1 MAEDISK
8 ALLIILDGYG
18 IAENPEVSAID
29 KADTPY
35 IDELFEKH
43 PHSTLSASGEDVGLP
58 AGQFGNSE
66 VGHLNLGAGRV
77 VLQQLSA
84 INKSIESGDF
94 FKNETLS
101 DAFRKAGENGRIHF
115 MGLFSDGGV
124 HSAINHLYG
133 LLEFAEKQGIENTFV
148 HAFTDGRDTDPESGI
163 EYAREFQ
170 KKSEEIG
177 KGTLASVVGRYYA
190 MDRDNR
196 WDRTQK
202 AYDLLVHGKGEV
214 FDSSEEAFQSSYD
227 EGVTDEF
234 IKPRRLETEANS
246 RIQPG
251 DVVIFFNIRGDRAR
265 QITRALMEDGFDE
278 FPVEDL
284 SLSYYTFTEYDE
296 EFDYADVAFPPQDI
310 EKTLGEV
317 VSNQGLE
324 QLRIAE
330 TEKYPH
336 VTYFFNGGREE
347 PYKGENRI
355 IIPSPKVATYDLQP
369 EMSAPKVAD
378 TLCEQLQTETNALC
392 ILNFANPDMVGHT
405 GDMDAAVK
413 AVETID
419 TQLKKVVE
427 TAQKHGY
434 NMLIIADHGNADC
447 LRNPDGSPHTSH
459 TTTLVPVLL
468 ISNNENQSIHSGILA
483 DVAPTLLD
491 LMNIEQPEEM
501 TGKSLITD

>member
-1 MAEDISK
+1 MADEFSK

-18 IAENPEVSAID
+18 IAKDPEVSAID
-29 KADTPY
+29 KANKPF
-35 IDELFEKH
+35 IDQLFRDY
-43 PHSTLSASGEDVGLP
+43 PHSTLSASGEEVGLP

-66 VGHLNLGAGRV
+66 VGHMNLGAGRI

-84 INKSIESGDF
+84 INKSIKSGDF
-94 FKNETLS
+94 FENETLLN
-101 DAFRKAGENGRIHF
+101 AVQKARKNGRIHF
-115 MGLFSDGGV
+115 MGLFSNGGV
-124 HSAINHLYG
+124 HSSLSHLYA
-133 LLEFAEKQGIENTFV
+133 LLKLVKSQNIEHAFV

-163 EYAREFQ
+163 KYARDFQ
-170 KKSEEIG
+170 QKAEEIG

-190 MDRDNR
+190 MDRDHR

-214 FDSSEEAFQSSYD
+214 FESPIEAFQSSYD

-234 IKPRRLETEANS
+234 IKPRRIETEANS
-246 RIQPG
+246 RLQPG
-251 DVVIFFNIRGDRAR
+251 DVIVFFNIRGDRAR
-265 QITRALMEDGFDE
+265 QITRALMQDDFDE

-284 SLSYYTFTEYDE
+284 SLFYYTFTEYDE
-296 EFDYADVAFPPQDI
+296 EFDGFVDVIFPPQNI

-317 VSNQGLE
+317 VSDQHLE

-347 PYKGENRI
+347 PYEGENRI

-378 TLCEQLQTETNALC
+378 TLCEQLQAEKNALC

-405 GDMDAAVK
+405 GDMQAAIK
-413 AVETID
+413 AVETVD

-427 TAQKHGY
+427 TAQEHGY
-434 NMLIIADHGNADC
+434 NMLIIADHGNADRM
-447 LRNPDGSPHTSH
+447 RNPDGSPHTSH
-459 TTTLVPVLL
+459 TTALVPVLL
-468 ISNNENQSIHSGILA
+468 ISDRENQSLHSGILA

-501 TGKSLITD
+501 TGKSLLE

>member
-1 MAEDISK
+1 MADDFSK

-18 IAENPEVSAID
+18 IAEDPEVSAID
-29 KADTPY
+29 KANKPF
-35 IDELFEKH
+35 IDQLFRDY
-43 PHSTLSASGEDVGLP
+43 PHSTLSASGADVGLP

-66 VGHLNLGAGRV
+66 VGHMNLGAGRI

-94 FKNETLS
+94 FENKTLIK
-101 DAFRKAGENGRIHF
+101 AFGQARENGRIHF

-124 HSAINHLYG
+124 HSSISHLYA
-133 LLEFAEKQGIENTFV
+133 LLKLAKSQNIKHAFV
-148 HAFTDGRDTDPESGI
+148 HAFTDGRDTDPEAGI
-163 EYAREFQ
+163 KYARDFQ
-170 KKSEEIG
+170 QKTEEIG

-190 MDRDNR
+190 MDRDHR

-202 AYDLLVHGKGEV
+202 AYDLLVHGKGDI
-214 FDSSEEAFQSSYD
+214 FDSSAEAFQSSYD

-234 IKPRRLETEANS
+234 IKPRRIETEANS

-251 DVVIFFNIRGDRAR
+251 DVVVFFNIRGDRAR
-265 QITRALMEDGFDE
+265 QITRALMQDDFDE
-278 FPVEDL
+278 FPVENL

-296 EFDYADVAFPPQDI
+296 EFDFVDVIFPSQDI

-317 VSNQGLE
+317 VSSRHLE

-347 PYKGENRI
+347 PYEGENRI

-378 TLCEQLQTETNALC
+378 TLCEQLQAEKNALC

-405 GDMDAAVK
+405 GDMQAAIK
-413 AVETID
+413 AVETVD

-434 NMLIIADHGNADC
+434 NMVIIADHGNADRM
-447 LRNPDGSPHTSH
+447 RNPDGSPHTSH
-459 TTTLVPVLL
+459 TTALVPVLL
-468 ISNNENQSIHSGILA
+468 ISDRENQSIHSGILA

-491 LMNIEQPEEM
+491 LMNIDQPKEM
-501 TGKSLITD
+501 TGKSLLD

>member
-1 MAEDISK
+1 MSNNFSK

-18 IAENPEVSAID
+18 IAENPDVSAID
-29 KADTPY
+29 KANKPF
-35 IDELFEKH
+35 IDQLFKKY
-43 PHSTLSASGEDVGLP
+43 PHSTLSASGKDVGLP

-66 VGHLNLGAGRV
+66 VGHLNLGAGRI

-84 INKSIESGDF
+84 INKAIESGDF
-94 FKNETLS
+94 FENKTLLK
-101 DAFRKAGENGRIHF
+101 AFQQAGENGRIHF

-124 HSAINHLYG
+124 HSSLNHLYA
-133 LLEFAEKQGIENTFV
+133 LLKLAKSQNIEHAFV

-163 EYAREFQ
+163 KYAREFQ
-170 KKSEEIG
+170 QKAEKIG
-177 KGTLASVVGRYYA
+177 KGTIASVVGRYYA

-202 AYDLLVHGKGEV
+202 AYDLLVHGEGEM
-214 FDSSEEAFQSSYD
+214 FESPIEAFQSSYD
-227 EGVTDEF
+227 ENITDEF
-234 IKPRRLETEANS
+234 IKPRRIETETNS

-251 DVVIFFNIRGDRAR
+251 DVVVFFNIRGDRAR
-265 QITRALMEDGFDE
+265 QITRALMQNDFDE

-284 SLSYYTFTEYDE
+284 HLSYYTFTEYE
-296 EFDYADVAFPPQDI
+296 EDFDFAKVIFPSQDI

-317 VSNQGLE
+317 VSDHHLE

-347 PYKGENRI
+347 PYEGENRM

-369 EMSAPKVAD
+369 EMSAPEVAD
-378 TLCEQLQTETNALC
+378 ALCEQLESEKNHLC

-405 GDMDAAVK
+405 GDMEAAIK
-413 AVETID
+413 AIETID

-427 TAQKHGY
+427 TAQGHGY
-434 NMLIIADHGNADC
+434 NILIIADHGNADC

-459 TTTLVPVLL
+459 TTALVPVLL
-468 ISNNENQSIHSGILA
+468 ISDRENSSLHSGILA

-501 TGKSLITD
+501 TGKSLLD